1 MRKGLLID
9 WGGVLTTDVF
19 ASFAAFCGREG
30 LPADRVATLF
40 RTDPAA
46 RDLLAGLESGTI
58 STPEFETSFGVL
70 LRVRPTGL
78 LRRLTADIR
87 PDPVMREAVLR
98 ARLGG
103 VRTGLVSNSW
113 GPGGYTDLAD
123 LFDGVVLSGT
133 VGVRKPDPAI
143 YALGAA
149 AIGLTPGECVFVD
162 DLGGNL
168 KPARALGMATVRHTH
183 ATDTL
188 RALDALLGLD
198 LSGAAARIAPGAAGS
213 DRVGLGGAAFDR
225 AGGDGVGPVRAG
237 LSGVGSDGAGGDGVG
252 PVRAGLGGAGP
263 DRAGTDDTG
272 PDRANLD
279 LPGPARSGLDLGDST

>member
-40 RTDPAA
+40 RADPAA
-46 RDLLAGLESGTI
+46 RDLLAGLEIGTLP
-58 STPEFETSFGVL
+58 TPQFETSLGVL
-70 LRVRPTGL
+70 LGVPPTGL

-87 PDPVMREAVLR
+87 PDHAMRAAVLR
-98 ARLGG
+98 ARAGG

-143 YALGAA
+143 YELGAA
-149 AIGLTPGECVFVD
+149 AIGLAPEACVFVD

-168 KPARALGMATVRHTH
+168 KPARALGMATVHHTH
-183 ATDTL
+183 AADTL
-188 RALDALLGLD
+188 RTLEALL
-198 LSGAAARIAPGAAGS
+198 
-213 DRVGLGGAAFDR
+213 
-225 AGGDGVGPVRAG
+225 
-237 LSGVGSDGAGGDGVG
+237 
-252 PVRAGLGGAGP
+252 
-263 DRAGTDDTG
+263 
-272 PDRANLD
+272 NLD
-279 LPGPARSGLDLGDST
+279 LGEPR